1 MAPKITSPSVPLKV
15 TSPTMPNSV
24 GWRRCSGEATMPTI
38 RIATREPRPNTT
50 APTPTP
56 ARTSLPY
63 RTLDKV
69 LPAGRSGSTLI
80 SPPFVR
86 SALGSIYLAAHPSG
100 GHMLTRLFSAGRL
113 KQGGR
118 DAHEDRAMRLGSFI
132 HGWRRSIA
140 ATMGAGAVLSL
151 TVAWPA
157 PPAHAAGTS
166 MVWVARYGGH
176 RLERARAVAASPDG
190 ARVYVTGISPRART
204 GEDAATVAYDAA
216 TGMRLWVSRYAG
228 PGDDGGWAIAVSPD
242 GARVYITGFTLG
254 ATGRDYL
261 TVAYDAATGSQ
272 VWVST
277 YHRPPE
283 GSFGNAV
290 AVSPDGTRVY
300 VTGESPG
307 SGTNTDYATIAYEAA
322 TGDQVW
328 ARRYNGPGNLSDDA
342 NAIAV
347 SPDGGSV
354 FVTGVSY
361 AAGTD
366 TDYATIAYDAA
377 TGAKAWLR
385 RYNGPGNSED
395 TASSV
400 AVSPDG
406 TRVYVTGG
414 SAGLGGISDYDYA
427 TLAYDAASGAKI
439 WGRRYQGPG
448 NSGDY
453 ARALA
458 LSPDGTRIY
467 VTGISPGVGT
477 DADYATLA
485 YDAASGAKIWARRY
499 NGPGNFSDAARAI
512 GVSQDGTRV
521 YV

>member
-1 MAPKITSPSVPLKV
+1 
-15 TSPTMPNSV
+15 
-24 GWRRCSGEATMPTI
+24 
-38 RIATREPRPNTT
+38 
-50 APTPTP
+50 
-56 ARTSLPY
+56 
-63 RTLDKV
+63 
-69 LPAGRSGSTLI
+69 
-80 SPPFVR
+80 
-86 SALGSIYLAAHPSG
+86 
-100 GHMLTRLFSAGRL
+100 MLTRLFSAGRL

-140 ATMGAGAVLSL
+140 ATIGAGAVLSL

-216 TGMRLWVSRYAG
+216 TGMRLWVS
-228 PGDDGGWAIAVSPD
+228 
-242 GARVYITGFTLG
+242 
-254 ATGRDYL
+254 
-261 TVAYDAATGSQ
+261 
-272 VWVST
+272 T

-307 SGTNTDYATIAYEAA
+307 SGTNTDYATVAYEAA

-361 AAGTD
+361 GAGTD

-439 WGRRYQGPG
+439 WVRRYQGPG
-448 NSGDY
+448 DSGDY

-512 GVSQDGTRV
+512 GVSPDGTRV
-521 YV
+521 YVTGGSVGATSDYDYATLAYDSASGASLWTRRYDGPASLRDDAVALAVSPDGSRVFVTGSSAISANDDNYATVAYSAS